1 MSMGHGMSRR
11 INAKVPIVSRDLQ
24 RGRLLGHLV
33 GFDTRS
39 DRDQQQGRFASH
51 DRVAMCLLRGDME
64 SVMPVRREVRIARNR
79 RRLKCVFAVVVLWW
93 LGGRFLV

>member
-1 MSMGHGMSRR
+1 MPKR
-11 INAKVPIVSRDLQ
+11 INAKVPMVSRDLR

-51 DRVAMCLLRGDME
+51 DRVAMCLLRGDMD

-79 RRLKCVFAVVVLWW
+79 RRLKWAFALVMLWW
-93 LGGRFLV
+93 LGGRFLM